1 MAMTISTPPNLPLV
15 PARVKVA
22 PRHLVTVV
30 CAASAGVHAALVPEH
45 LLESR
50 SLGLAFAVDALLL
63 AIAGLVV
70 RDPRH
75 DGWAP
80 AAVACLLGGTAGA
93 YLLSR
98 TTAIAG
104 LVPHREALDPLGFV
118 VSTAEVVAVLAA
130 VRLITRKEH

>member
-1 MAMTISTPPNLPLV
+1 MTLSTPPNLPLAG
-15 PARVKVA
+15 ARVKVA
-22 PRHLVTVV
+22 PRLVVSGV
-30 CAASAGVHAALVPEH
+30 CAASAGVLRHQRRVD

-50 SLGLAFAVDALLL
+50 QLGIALAVDALLL
-63 AIAGLVV
+63 ALTALVV

-80 AAVACLLGGTAGA
+80 ATAAWLLGATAGA

-98 TTAIAG
+98 TTGIPG

-130 VRLITRKEH
+130 VRLITRKEP

>member
-1 MAMTISTPPNLPLV
+1 MTLSTRPNLPPVL
-15 PARVKVA
+15 AQVKVA
-22 PRHLVTVV
+22 PRHVVCGV

-50 SLGLAFAVDALLL
+50 PLGLAFAVDAVLLVL
-63 AIAGLVV
+63 GALVV

-75 DGWAP
+75 DRWAP
-80 AAVACLLGGTAGA
+80 ATTASLLVATVLA

-98 TTAIAG
+98 SAG
-104 LVPHREALDPLGFV
+104 IPWLIPHRETLDLLGFI

-130 VRLITRKEH
+130 VRLITREEP